1 MTLPKHIKAAIF
13 DLDGTVLDSL
23 GVWAETDCKFLL
35 RRNIAV
41 PPDYQHAVKSLN
53 FPEAADYTI
62 ARFGLE
68 ESPAAVMAEWLQL
81 TREAYAFEVE
91 LKPCVRDYL
100 LRLSDGGVRLA
111 VATSSAPELFLPA
124 LERHGLK
131 QLFSAFVTTY
141 DVKKGKHFPDV
152 YLEAAKRLN
161 VLPAECAVFEDV
173 LSAVKT
179 ARAAGF
185 YTVAVRD
192 ESSAAEEPE
201 LRANSDYYLKNYSEL
216 L

>member
-1 MTLPKHIKAAIF
+1 MTLPKHIQPAIF

-81 TREAYAFEVE
+81 TRGAYACEVG
-91 LKPCVRDYL
+91 L
-100 LRLSDGGVRLA
+100 
-111 VATSSAPELFLPA
+111 APELFLPA

-131 QLFSAFVTTY
+131 QLFSTFVTTY
-141 DVKKGKHFPDV
+141 DVMKGKHFPDV